1 MRAVSVFPLDEFRL
15 ALKKVYGAAAP
26 KGPFTALSQATLFF
40 SRNSCTI
47 ACCNLNQWCQATIPA
62 QGDEFSLT
70 LYDTQRL
77 LDACAYFSG
86 ELHLEYETAE
96 KKPHNCDIPYNQ
108 ARFSCGGREIHQLV
122 FDSDL
127 YVKRI
132 ERARARK
139 PKSFVTYGF
148 QVREDPRRYVYAPSL
163 RCRPD
168 APLTERL
175 GILRELRA
183 QFALDGGRVE
193 QLTECKLDGRFRPA
207 NVRRRYVTADLNRP
221 VVVHLRA
228 A

>member
-1 MRAVSVFPLDEFRL
+1 MGYLCVTQSG
-15 ALKKVYGAAAP
+15 KAA
-26 KGPFTALSQATLFF
+26 
-40 SRNSCTI
+40 I
-47 ACCNLNQWCQATIPA
+47 
-62 QGDEFSLT
+62 D
-70 LYDTQRL
+70 
-77 LDACAYFSG
+77 
-86 ELHLEYETAE
+86 
-96 KKPHNCDIPYNQ
+96 
-108 ARFSCGGREIHQLV
+108 
-122 FDSDL
+122 

-168 APLTERL
+168 APLTE
-175 GILRELRA
+175 
-183 QFALDGGRVE
+183 FALDGGRVE

>member
-1 MRAVSVFPLDEFRL
+1 MLEIIANGSNTYPYLCVTQSG
-15 ALKKVYGAAAP
+15 KAA
-26 KGPFTALSQATLFF
+26 
-40 SRNSCTI
+40 I
-47 ACCNLNQWCQATIPA
+47 
-62 QGDEFSLT
+62 D
-70 LYDTQRL
+70 
-77 LDACAYFSG
+77 
-86 ELHLEYETAE
+86 
-96 KKPHNCDIPYNQ
+96 
-108 ARFSCGGREIHQLV
+108 
-122 FDSDL
+122 

>member
-1 MRAVSVFPLDEFRL
+1 MQKNRFQYYIKGYRYAPESFHAFKGLSGHRPVEIPLSDSQRQQMGYL
-15 ALKKVYGAAAP
+15 CVTQSGKAA
-26 KGPFTALSQATLFF
+26 
-40 SRNSCTI
+40 I
-47 ACCNLNQWCQATIPA
+47 
-62 QGDEFSLT
+62 D
-70 LYDTQRL
+70 
-77 LDACAYFSG
+77 
-86 ELHLEYETAE
+86 
-96 KKPHNCDIPYNQ
+96 
-108 ARFSCGGREIHQLV
+108 
-122 FDSDL
+122 

-168 APLTERL
+168 AP
-175 GILRELRA
+175 
-183 QFALDGGRVE
+183 FALDGGRVE

>member
-1 MRAVSVFPLDEFRL
+1 MQKSRFQYHIQGYRYAPESCHAFKGLSGHRPIEIPLSDSQRQQRGYLCVTQGGE
-15 ALKKVYGAAAP
+15 AA
-26 KGPFTALSQATLFF
+26 
-40 SRNSCTI
+40 I
-47 ACCNLNQWCQATIPA
+47 
-62 QGDEFSLT
+62 D
-70 LYDTQRL
+70 
-77 LDACAYFSG
+77 
-86 ELHLEYETAE
+86 
-96 KKPHNCDIPYNQ
+96 
-108 ARFSCGGREIHQLV
+108 
-122 FDSDL
+122 

-139 PKSFVTYGF
+139 PKSFVTYGY
-148 QVREDPRRYVYAPSL
+148 QVREDPRRYVYATSL

-193 QLTECKLDGRFRPA
+193 QLTECELDGRFRPV

>member
-1 MRAVSVFPLDEFRL
+1 MGYLCVTQSG
-15 ALKKVYGAAAP
+15 KAA
-26 KGPFTALSQATLFF
+26 
-40 SRNSCTI
+40 I
-47 ACCNLNQWCQATIPA
+47 
-62 QGDEFSLT
+62 D
-70 LYDTQRL
+70 
-77 LDACAYFSG
+77 
-86 ELHLEYETAE
+86 
-96 KKPHNCDIPYNQ
+96 
-108 ARFSCGGREIHQLV
+108 
-122 FDSDL
+122 

-148 QVREDPRRYVYAPSL
+148 QVYAPSL

>member
-1 MRAVSVFPLDEFRL
+1 MGYLCVTQSG
-15 ALKKVYGAAAP
+15 KAA
-26 KGPFTALSQATLFF
+26 
-40 SRNSCTI
+40 I
-47 ACCNLNQWCQATIPA
+47 
-62 QGDEFSLT
+62 D
-70 LYDTQRL
+70 
-77 LDACAYFSG
+77 
-86 ELHLEYETAE
+86 
-96 KKPHNCDIPYNQ
+96 
-108 ARFSCGGREIHQLV
+108 
-122 FDSDL
+122 

-148 QVREDPRRYVYAPSL
+148 QVREDPRRYVYAHSL

-175 GILRELRA
+175 GIL
-183 QFALDGGRVE
+183 E

>member
-1 MRAVSVFPLDEFRL
+1 MSKLKFGYSICGYRYAPESFHIYKGLPGQKKNEIPLSDEQRQQMGYLCLTEGVKSAVD
-15 ALKKVYGAAAP
+15 
-26 KGPFTALSQATLFF
+26 
-40 SRNSCTI
+40 
-47 ACCNLNQWCQATIPA
+47 
-62 QGDEFSLT
+62 
-70 LYDTQRL
+70 
-77 LDACAYFSG
+77 
-86 ELHLEYETAE
+86 
-96 KKPHNCDIPYNQ
+96 
-108 ARFSCGGREIHQLV
+108 
-122 FDSDL
+122 

>member
-1 MRAVSVFPLDEFRL
+1 MGYLCVTQGG
-15 ALKKVYGAAAP
+15 KAA
-26 KGPFTALSQATLFF
+26 
-40 SRNSCTI
+40 I
-47 ACCNLNQWCQATIPA
+47 
-62 QGDEFSLT
+62 D
-70 LYDTQRL
+70 
-77 LDACAYFSG
+77 
-86 ELHLEYETAE
+86 
-96 KKPHNCDIPYNQ
+96 
-108 ARFSCGGREIHQLV
+108 
-122 FDSDL
+122 

-148 QVREDPRRYVYAPSL
+148 QVREDPRGYVYAHSL

-193 QLTECKLDGRFRPA
+193 QLTECELDGRFRPV
-207 NVRRRYVTADLNRP
+207 NVRRRYVTADLSRP

>member
-1 MRAVSVFPLDEFRL
+1 MQKNRFQYYIKGYRYAPESFHAFKGLSGHRPVEIPLSDSQRQQMGYL
-15 ALKKVYGAAAP
+15 CVTQSGKAA
-26 KGPFTALSQATLFF
+26 
-40 SRNSCTI
+40 I
-47 ACCNLNQWCQATIPA
+47 
-62 QGDEFSLT
+62 D
-70 LYDTQRL
+70 
-77 LDACAYFSG
+77 
-86 ELHLEYETAE
+86 
-96 KKPHNCDIPYNQ
+96 
-108 ARFSCGGREIHQLV
+108 
-122 FDSDL
+122 

-163 RCRPD
+163 RCRSD

>member
-1 MRAVSVFPLDEFRL
+1 MRRKAMRVD
-15 ALKKVYGAAAP
+15 
-26 KGPFTALSQATLFF
+26 
-40 SRNSCTI
+40 
-47 ACCNLNQWCQATIPA
+47 
-62 QGDEFSLT
+62 
-70 LYDTQRL
+70 
-77 LDACAYFSG
+77 
-86 ELHLEYETAE
+86 
-96 KKPHNCDIPYNQ
+96 
-108 ARFSCGGREIHQLV
+108 
-122 FDSDL
+122 

>member
-1 MRAVSVFPLDEFRL
+1 MQKNRFQYYIKGYRYAPESFHAFKGLSGHRPVEIPLSDSQRQQMGYL
-15 ALKKVYGAAAP
+15 CVTQSGKAA
-26 KGPFTALSQATLFF
+26 
-40 SRNSCTI
+40 I
-47 ACCNLNQWCQATIPA
+47 
-62 QGDEFSLT
+62 D
-70 LYDTQRL
+70 
-77 LDACAYFSG
+77 
-86 ELHLEYETAE
+86 
-96 KKPHNCDIPYNQ
+96 
-108 ARFSCGGREIHQLV
+108 
-122 FDSDL
+122 

-148 QVREDPRRYVYAPSL
+148 QVRED
-163 RCRPD
+163 
-168 APLTERL
+168 PLTERL

>member
-1 MRAVSVFPLDEFRL
+1 MGYLCVTQSG
-15 ALKKVYGAAAP
+15 KAA
-26 KGPFTALSQATLFF
+26 
-40 SRNSCTI
+40 I
-47 ACCNLNQWCQATIPA
+47 
-62 QGDEFSLT
+62 D
-70 LYDTQRL
+70 
-77 LDACAYFSG
+77 
-86 ELHLEYETAE
+86 
-96 KKPHNCDIPYNQ
+96 
-108 ARFSCGGREIHQLV
+108 
-122 FDSDL
+122 

-148 QVREDPRRYVYAPSL
+148 QVREDPRRYVYAP
-163 RCRPD
+163 
-168 APLTERL
+168 TERL